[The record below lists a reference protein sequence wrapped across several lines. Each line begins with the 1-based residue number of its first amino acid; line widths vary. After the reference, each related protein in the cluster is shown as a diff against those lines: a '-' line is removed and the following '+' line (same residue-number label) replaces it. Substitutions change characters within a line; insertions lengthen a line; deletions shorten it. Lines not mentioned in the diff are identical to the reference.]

1 MNSNNLFQIN
11 ISLCDEG
18 SLEDDSSKCNEFI
31 YFAARA
37 SATATL
43 QLYTDGSSI
52 PAQSPLKHLKQ
63 GQKKN
68 TTFHTPMIK
77 INAEYFPLPQI

>member
-1 MNSNNLFQIN
+1 MNSNNFFQIN
-11 ISLCDEG
+11 TSLCDKG
-18 SLEDDSSKCNEFI
+18 SLEHDSSKCNELI
-31 YFAARA
+31 YLAARA

-63 GQKKN
+63 AQKKKHM
-68 TTFHTPMIK
+68 TFHTPL
-77 INAEYFPLPQI
+77 INAESFPLPQI